1 VSYISE
7 HSKDEKNMS
16 NLVETHHKIT
26 VLHIAGTGRNG
37 STLTERVLNEIPSFF
52 AAGELAWADLF
63 IKDKA
68 CFCGTKFDECP
79 VWGSIRNDAIFK
91 KIDEKSF
98 IEASK
103 RYRNIKEFFK
113 LLLLKKTRRKMP
125 EEFKQYLDS
134 LQILYS
140 VIQKYRACQVIT
152 DSSASFL
159 YGYYLSLIPSID
171 FYVVHLVR
179 DPRGFAHSHSRIKFS
194 SENVSWSEKRNPLRS
209 ALSWFK
215 KNLVIELFFPR
226 IKGKYL
232 RVRYEDF
239 IENPT
244 NVLANI
250 GNMLGINLERFDFIQ
265 GKTVNLGKHH
275 LTRGNID
282 AVIKGEEEL
291 VLKLD
296 ERWKRDMKWW
306 NIVLVTLITWPL
318 LLKYFIANKI
328 MKKR

>member
-1 VSYISE
+1 
-7 HSKDEKNMS
+7 MS
-16 NLVETHHKIT
+16 NLETNNKIT
-26 VLHIAGTGRNG
+26 VLYIAGTGRNG

-63 IKDKA
+63 LKDKA
-68 CFCGTKFDECP
+68 CFCGTKFDFCP
-79 VWGSIRNDAIFK
+79 VWGSIRNDATFK

-98 IEASK
+98 IEASQK
-103 RYRNIKEFFK
+103 YRNIGEFFK
-113 LLLLKKTRRKMP
+113 LLLLRKTQRRMP
-125 EEFKQYLDS
+125 DDFKQYLES

-140 VIQKYRACQVIT
+140 TIQKYRACQVIT

-159 YGYYLSLIPSID
+159 HGYYLSLIPSIEL
-171 FYVVHLVR
+171 YVVHLVR

-194 SENVSWSEKRNPLRS
+194 SQKVSWSEKRNPLRS
-209 ALSWFK
+209 AFSWAK
-215 KNLVIELFFPR
+215 KNWVVGLLFPR
-226 IKGKYL
+226 RKGRYL
-232 RVRYEDF
+232 RVHYENF

-244 NVLANI
+244 NTLANI

-265 GKTVNLGKHH
+265 GKTVKLGKHH

-282 AVIKGEEEL
+282 AVIKGEEEI

-318 LLKYFIANKI
+318 LLKYFIVDKIRNKKHI
-328 MKKR
+328 

>member
-1 VSYISE
+1 
-7 HSKDEKNMS
+7 MS
-16 NLVETHHKIT
+16 NLETNNKVT

-68 CFCGTKFDECP
+68 CFCGTKFDFCP
-79 VWGSIRNDAIFK
+79 IWGNIRNDATFK

-98 IEASK
+98 LEASK
-103 RYRNIKEFFK
+103 KYRNLGEFFK
-113 LLLLKKTRRKMP
+113 LLRLRKTQRKVP
-125 EEFKQYLDS
+125 DDFKQYLES

-140 VIQKYRACQVIT
+140 TIQKYQAGQVIT

-159 YGYYLSLIPSID
+159 HGYYLSLIPSID
-171 FYVVHLVR
+171 LYVVHLVR

-194 SENVSWSEKRNPLRS
+194 SKDVVWSKKRHPLQS

-215 KNLVIELFFPR
+215 KNLVIELFFP
-226 IKGKYL
+226 KGRYL
-232 RVRYEDF
+232 RVHYEDF

-250 GNMLGINLERFDFIQ
+250 GDMLGVNLEQFDFIQ
-265 GKTVNLGKHH
+265 GKTVKLGKHH

-306 NIVLVTLITWPL
+306 NIVLVTLVTWPL
-318 LLKYFIANKI
+318 LLKYFIVDKI
-328 MKKR
+328 MKKKPV

>member
-1 VSYISE
+1 
-7 HSKDEKNMS
+7 MS
-16 NLVETHHKIT
+16 NLETNNKIT

-37 STLTERVLNEIPSFF
+37 STLTERVLNEIPNLF

-68 CFCGTKFDECP
+68 CFCGAKFDECP
-79 VWGSIRNDAIFK
+79 VWGSIRNDATFK
-91 KIDEKSF
+91 KIDKKSF
-98 IEASK
+98 IEASQK
-103 RYRNIKEFFK
+103 YRKIGEFFK
-113 LLLLKKTRRKMP
+113 LLLLRKTQRRMP
-125 EEFKQYLDS
+125 DDFKQYLES

-140 VIQKYRACQVIT
+140 TIQKYQACQIIT

-171 FYVVHLVR
+171 LYVVHLVR

-194 SENVSWSEKRNPLRS
+194 SENVHWSEKRKSLNS
-209 ALSWFK
+209 AVSWFK
-215 KNLVIELFFPR
+215 KNLVIELFFP
-226 IKGKYL
+226 KGRYL
-232 RVRYEDF
+232 RVHYEDF

-250 GNMLGINLERFDFIQ
+250 GNILSINLGLFDFIQ
-265 GKTVNLGKHH
+265 GKTVKLGKHH

-282 AVIKGEEEL
+282 AIIKGEEEL

-306 NIVLVTLITWPL
+306 NIILVTLITWPL
-318 LLKYFIANKI
+318 LLKYFVVDKM
-328 MKKR
+328 MKKI